1 MFQSLASRQSTFH
14 TLNNLEVALYHI
26 PNPVGANIGFMNFC
40 NHFQYLTHLKICIS
54 KIQIDPT
61 QQQLFGV
68 IYVDILHNLLTLE
81 NLVFENMVLSE
92 GGSEQDRPRSEGLVD
107 VNTASSQLKSLSFSF
122 ETFDRNISMERYN
135 LLL

>member
-1 MFQSLASRQSTFH
+1 M
-14 TLNNLEVALYHI
+14 
-26 PNPVGANIGFMNFC
+26 
-40 NHFQYLTHLKICIS
+40 
-54 KIQIDPT
+54 
-61 QQQLFGV
+61 
-68 IYVDILHNLLTLE
+68 DILHNLLTLE